1 MNHYR
6 HGPPPRWWE
15 PRLSPWLVKRSRGL
29 RKHLTRRMHRV
40 TTVHVHNQPVVRAA
54 LQSGKGILIAPNHSS
69 HADPHA
75 IYDAMDIVGTPVFI
89 MATWHVFDV
98 RRRLGQW
105 MLQKI
110 GCFSVDRDGADLK
123 ALKEAI
129 RILQS
134 ERFPL
139 VIFPEG
145 EIYHCNDRVTPFLE
159 GAATIAS
166 TAVRKSDRELV
177 IIPCAMKY
185 QYVEKPHDELLKV
198 MTELEEQILW
208 RPRHHKELKDRIY
221 DFSEA
226 VLSLKEIEI
235 LGASSSGSLPDRV
248 RHLASRILARH
259 EQALGIEVDGK
270 SIPERV
276 REIRRRSIKEI
287 CDEENP
293 VAPEQRIAAFEQL
306 DDAYLVG
313 QLFSYPGNYVAES
326 PTFERMAETIDKFEE
341 DALKRPS
348 AGIRGSRH
356 CHVYF
361 GEPIPVSADRKSA
374 GSSPAEVTRRV
385 EDAVQKMLDAHA
397 ERHAKSLPVQ
407 HGQ

>member
-6 HGPPPRWWE
+6 LGPPPRWWE
-15 PRLSPWLVKRSRGL
+15 PRLSPWLVRRSQRL
-29 RKHLTRRMHRV
+29 RKYLTHRMHRV
-40 TTVHVHNQPVVRAA
+40 SAVHVHNESVVRSAID
-54 LQSGKGILIAPNHSS
+54 SGKGVVIAPNHSS

-75 IYDAMDIVGTPVFI
+75 IYDAMDIVGTPIFI

-98 RRRLGQW
+98 RKRLAQW

-110 GCFSVDRDGADLK
+110 GCFSVDRDGADMK

-166 TAVRKSDRELV
+166 TAARKSDRDLV

-185 QYVEKPHDELLKV
+185 QYVDQPHDELLKV

-208 RPRHHKELKDRIY
+208 RPRHHKTLQERIY

-226 VLSLKEIEI
+226 VLALKEIEM
-235 LGASSSGSLPDRV
+235 LGAANSGSLPDRV
-248 RHLASRILARH
+248 RHLASQILSRH
-259 EQALGIEVDGK
+259 EQVRGIEIGDK

-276 REIRRRSIKEI
+276 REIRRRAIKEI
-287 CDEENP
+287 CDEEIP
-293 VAPEQRIAAFEQL
+293 VTSDQQKAAFEQL
-306 DDAYLVG
+306 DDSYLVG
-313 QLFSYPGNYVAES
+313 QLFSYPGNYVVES
-326 PTFERMAETIDKFEE
+326 PTIERLAETIDKFEE

-348 AGIRGSRH
+348 AGIRGKRE

-361 GEPIPVSADRKSA
+361 GEPIPVSGDRKSA
-374 GSSPAEVTRRV
+374 GSTPAEVTRQM

-397 ERHAKSLPVQ
+397 ERTVQ
-407 HGQ
+407 